1 MKGFFISLSTM
12 TKRASLDSIYDCYL
26 NSVEVS
32 TDTRELSKGCFF
44 VALKGDNFDGNTFAV
59 SALEAGAA
67 FVLMDDVKLYA
78 NPSLSSYL
86 DRILLVDDA
95 LKSLQELA
103 THHRRTL
110 NLPILALTGSN
121 GKTTTKE
128 LLHATLSQKFN
139 CLATAG
145 NLNNH
150 IGVPLTL
157 LRMNQ
162 STELGIVEM
171 GANHQK
177 EIEFLCQIA
186 EPNFG
191 YITNYGKAHLEGFGG
206 VEGVIKGKSE
216 LIDYLHETNG
226 RMFVQSTD
234 HEQLKR
240 TKDMPYTVL
249 NVNQHW
255 AINSEHSATQAH
267 AQGKAYA
274 QSHTSQDTL
283 VLSGPEGAVQTQLIG
298 NYNTPN
304 VIAAV
309 EIAQYFDISWEM
321 IKSALEQYTPRMN
334 RSQGMKRGS
343 YNLIMDAYNANPSSM
358 QLALE
363 HFAQTAGSGSKAV
376 ILGDMFELG
385 QEAALE
391 HQSIVTQAEQLGFD
405 EIYLAGHNFSQTQFE
420 PAKTSCFKD
429 YKSLEE
435 HLVAHPPK
443 HTSIL
448 VKGSRGMALER
459 LLNTVFKE

>member
-1 MKGFFISLSTM
+1 MI
-12 TKRASLDSIYDCYL
+12 KRAELPHIYECFL
-26 NSVEVS
+26 QSSEVC
-32 TDTRELSKGCFF
+32 TDTRKLTEGCFF
-44 VALKGDNFDGNTFAV
+44 IALKGDNFDGNTFAV

-67 FVLMDDVKLYA
+67 FVLMDDAKLYA
-78 NPSLSSYL
+78 EISSYRDF
-86 DRILLVDDA
+86 DRLLLVDDA
-95 LKSLQELA
+95 LKSLQDLA
-103 THHRRTL
+103 TYHREKL
-110 NLPILALTGSN
+110 DLPILALTGSN

-139 CLATAG
+139 CLANIS

-157 LRMNQ
+157 LRMTQN
-162 STELGIVEM
+162 TELGIVEM
-171 GANHQK
+171 GANHQG
-177 EIEFLCQIA
+177 EIAFLCKIA
-186 EPNFG
+186 KPNYG
-191 YITNYGKAHLEGFGG
+191 YITNFGKAHLEGFGG

-216 LIDYLHETNG
+216 LIDYLYQTNG

-234 HEQLKR
+234 HEQIQR
-240 TKDMPYTVL
+240 TKDMPCTVL

-255 AINSEHSATQAH
+255 AIYSEHSSTQAH
-267 AQGKAYA
+267 S
-274 QSHTSQDTL
+274 QSNASQDTL
-283 VLSGPEGAVQTQLIG
+283 ALSGTLGAIHTQLIG

-309 EIAQYFDISWEM
+309 EIAQYFDVSWEK

-358 QLALE
+358 RLSLD
-363 HFAQTAGSGSKAV
+363 HFAQMAGSGSKAV

-391 HQSIVTQAEQLGFD
+391 HQTIVNQAERLGFD
-405 EIYLAGHNFSQTQFE
+405 KVYLAGVNFSQTKFN
-420 PAKTSCFKD
+420 PTKTSCFKD
-429 YKSLEE
+429 YNSLEQY
-435 HLVAHPPK
+435 LLSHPPK

-448 VKGSRGMALER
+448 VKGSRGIALER
-459 LLNTVFKE
+459 LLNTVFTE

>member
-1 MKGFFISLSTM
+1 MLKGFFISLNTM
-12 TKRASLDSIYDCYL
+12 TERATLDNIYNCYL
-26 NSVEVS
+26 QSSEVS
-32 TDTRELSKGCFF
+32 TDTRKLSKGCFF
-44 VALKGDNFDGNTFAV
+44 VALKGDNFDGNTFSV

-67 FVLMDDVKLYA
+67 FVMMDDTKLYA
-78 NPSLSSYL
+78 EPSLGPYL
-86 DRILLVDDA
+86 DRILIVDDA

-103 THHRRTL
+103 THHRRKL

-128 LLHATLSQKFN
+128 LLHAALSQKFN
-139 CLATAG
+139 CAATLG

-157 LRMNQ
+157 LRMDQ

-216 LIDYLHETNG
+216 LIDYLHQTNG

-240 TKDMPYTVL
+240 TKDMSRTIL
-249 NVNQHW
+249 NINQQW
-255 AINSEHSATQAH
+255 EMYSEPSSIQAH
-267 AQGKAYA
+267 SQG
-274 QSHTSQDTL
+274 HTAQDTL
-283 VLSGPEGAVQTQLIG
+283 ALSGPKGAVLTQLIG

-304 VIAAV
+304 VIAAI

-358 QLALE
+358 QLALD
-363 HFAQTAGSGSKAV
+363 HFSQTSDSGSKAV

-391 HQSIVTQAEQLGFD
+391 HQTIVNQTERLGFD
-405 EIYLAGHNFSQTQFE
+405 QIYLSGVNFSKTKFD
-420 PAKTSCFKD
+420 PAKTFCFKD

-435 HLVAHPPK
+435 HLVAQPPK
-443 HTSIL
+443 HGSIL
-448 VKGSRGMALER
+448 IKGSRGMALER
-459 LLNTVFKE
+459 LLSTVFRE

>member
-1 MKGFFISLSTM
+1 M

-26 NSVEVS
+26 NSAEVS
-32 TDTRELSKGCFF
+32 TDTRKLSKGCFF

-59 SALEAGAA
+59 SAMEAGAA
-67 FVLMDDVKLYA
+67 FVLMDDAKLYTK
-78 NPSLSSYL
+78 PSLSPYL

-216 LIDYLHETNG
+216 LIDYLNETNG

-240 TKDMPYTVL
+240 TKDMPHTVL

-267 AQGKAYA
+267 AQGHAS

-283 VLSGPEGAVQTQLIG
+283 ALSGPLGDIHTQLIG

-304 VIAAV
+304 VIAAA
-309 EIAQYFDISWEM
+309 EIAQYFDVSWKK
-321 IKSALEQYTPRMN
+321 IKLALEQYTPKMN

-358 QLALE
+358 QLALD

-405 EIYLAGHNFSQTQFE
+405 EIYLAGVNFSQTQFD

-435 HLVAHPPK
+435 RLVAHPPK
-443 HTSIL
+443 YTSIL

>member
-1 MKGFFISLSTM
+1 M
-12 TKRASLDSIYDCYL
+12 TERATLDNIYNCYL
-26 NSVEVS
+26 QSSEVS
-32 TDTRELSKGCFF
+32 TDTRKLSKGCFF
-44 VALKGDNFDGNTFAV
+44 VALKGDNFDGNTFSV

-67 FVLMDDVKLYA
+67 FVMMDDTKLYA
-78 NPSLSSYL
+78 EPSLGPYL
-86 DRILLVDDA
+86 DRILIVDDA

-103 THHRRTL
+103 THHRRKL

-139 CLATAG
+139 CAATLG

-157 LRMNQ
+157 LRMDQ

-216 LIDYLHETNG
+216 LIDYLHQTNG

-240 TKDMPYTVL
+240 TKDMSRTIL
-249 NVNQHW
+249 NVNQQW
-255 AINSEHSATQAH
+255 EMYSEPSSIQAH
-267 AQGKAYA
+267 SQGHTAQA
-274 QSHTSQDTL
+274 TL
-283 VLSGPEGAVQTQLIG
+283 ALSGPKGAVQTQLIG

-304 VIAAV
+304 VIAAI

-358 QLALE
+358 QLALD
-363 HFAQTAGSGSKAV
+363 HFSKTSGSGSKAV

-391 HQSIVTQAEQLGFD
+391 HQMIVNQIERLGFD
-405 EIYLAGHNFSQTQFE
+405 QIYLSGVNFSQTKFD

-435 HLVAHPPK
+435 HLVTQPPK
-443 HTSIL
+443 HGSIL
-448 VKGSRGMALER
+448 IKGSRGMALER
-459 LLNTVFKE
+459 LLNTVFIE

>member
-1 MKGFFISLSTM
+1 MIE
-12 TKRASLDSIYDCYL
+12 RATLDNIYNCYL
-26 NSVEVS
+26 QSSEVS
-32 TDTRELSKGCFF
+32 TDTRKLSKGCFF
-44 VALKGDNFDGNTFAV
+44 VALKGDNFDGNTFSV

-67 FVLMDDVKLYA
+67 FVLMDDTKLYA
-78 NPSLSSYL
+78 EPSLNPYL

-103 THHRRTL
+103 THHRQKL

-139 CLATAG
+139 CAATLG

-157 LRMNQ
+157 LRMDQ

-206 VEGVIKGKSE
+206 VEGVINGKSE
-216 LIDYLHETNG
+216 LIDYLRQTNG

-234 HEQLKR
+234 LEQLRR
-240 TKDMPYTVL
+240 TQDMLHTVL
-249 NVNQHW
+249 NVDQHW
-255 AINSEHSATQAH
+255 AINSENSATQAH
-267 AQGKAYA
+267 AQSQAYA

-358 QLALE
+358 QLALD
-363 HFAQTAGSGSKAV
+363 HFSQTSGSRSKAV

-391 HQSIVTQAEQLGFD
+391 HQTIVNQTERLGFD
-405 EIYLAGHNFSQTQFE
+405 QIYLSGVNFSQTKFD
-420 PAKTSCFKD
+420 PAKTSCFED

-435 HLVAHPPK
+435 HLVAQPPK
-443 HTSIL
+443 HGSIL
-448 VKGSRGMALER
+448 IKGSRGMALER
-459 LLNTVFKE
+459 LLNTVFRE

>member
-1 MKGFFISLSTM
+1 M

-26 NSVEVS
+26 NSAEVS

-240 TKDMPYTVL
+240 TKDMPHTVL

-283 VLSGPEGAVQTQLIG
+283 VLSGPLGDIHTQLIG

-309 EIAQYFDISWEM
+309 EIAQYFDVSRKK
-321 IKSALEQYTPRMN
+321 IKSALEEYTPRMN

-459 LLNTVFKE
+459 LLNTVFNE

>member
-1 MKGFFISLSTM
+1 MI
-12 TKRASLDSIYDCYL
+12 KRAELPHIYECFL
-26 NSVEVS
+26 QSSEVC
-32 TDTRELSKGCFF
+32 TDTRKLTEGCFF
-44 VALKGDNFDGNTFAV
+44 IALKGDNFNGNTFAV

-67 FVLMDDVKLYA
+67 FVLMDDAKLCA
-78 NPSLSSYL
+78 EISSNPDF
-86 DRILLVDDA
+86 DRLLLVDDA
-95 LKSLQELA
+95 LKSLQDLA
-103 THHRRTL
+103 TYHREKL
-110 NLPILALTGSN
+110 DLPILALTGSN

-139 CLATAG
+139 CLATIG

-157 LRMNQ
+157 LRMTQN
-162 STELGIVEM
+162 TELGIVEM
-171 GANHQK
+171 GANHQG
-177 EIEFLCQIA
+177 EIAFLCKIA
-186 EPNFG
+186 KPNYG
-191 YITNYGKAHLEGFGG
+191 YITNFGKAHLEGFGG

-216 LIDYLHETNG
+216 LIDYLYQTNG

-234 HEQLKR
+234 NEQIKR
-240 TKDMPYTVL
+240 TKDMPRTVL

-255 AINSEHSATQAH
+255 AIYSEHNATH
-267 AQGKAYA
+267 ANSQGN
-274 QSHTSQDTL
+274 SSQDTL
-283 VLSGPEGAVQTQLIG
+283 ALSGPLGAIHTQLIG

-309 EIAQYFDISWEM
+309 EIAQYFDVPSEK

-343 YNLIMDAYNANPSSM
+343 YTLIMDAYNANPSSM
-358 QLALE
+358 QLALD
-363 HFAQTAGSGSKAV
+363 HFAQTGGSGSKAV

-391 HQSIVTQAEQLGFD
+391 HQSIVNQAERLGFD
-405 EIYLAGHNFSQTQFE
+405 KVYLAGVNFSQTKFN
-420 PAKTSCFKD
+420 PTKTSCFKD
-429 YKSLEE
+429 YNSLEQY
-435 HLVAHPPK
+435 LLSHPPK

-459 LLNTVFKE
+459 LLNTVFTE